1 MTAQD
6 TEQNQL
12 PVTQIWREA
21 YGFVFSVPLR
31 VLLTAL
37 LPLGLYALASSWIQ
51 VQFLNEAAAEVM
63 AASNELAALD
73 PNAAEAE
80 FGPAMLKMVQAGI
93 SMMQWLVPL
102 LVLGGL
108 AGAAMAAAWHR
119 TTLIGLDAER
129 TGLGL
134 HFGRTEV
141 SYFYRAVVMVLLT
154 TLGLVVAGAIIG
166 ILTGVLSAVVPGLA
180 GIFSILTAG
189 VMILLWLYLWA
200 RLILCLPAAAL
211 GIYEFGI
218 RTAWRATRGHAGR
231 LMLIYAGLLI
241 PFSVLGFLFD
251 NGINRILFQGVADVS
266 TLDAT
271 QLNLKTWVAMVP
283 TFIITAF
290 TTALVASGI
299 SYTYYRLGQPP
310 SWVEKVS

>member
-12 PVTQIWREA
+12 PVAQIWREA

-80 FGPAMLKMVQAGI
+80 FGAAMLQMVQAGV

-108 AGAAMAAAWHR
+108 AGAAMAA
-119 TTLIGLDAER
+119 
-129 TGLGL
+129 
-134 HFGRTEV
+134 
-141 SYFYRAVVMVLLT
+141 
-154 TLGLVVAGAIIG
+154 
-166 ILTGVLSAVVPGLA
+166 LA
-180 GIFSILTAG
+180 
-189 VMILLWLYLWA
+189 
-200 RLILCLPAAAL
+200 
-211 GIYEFGI
+211 
-218 RTAWRATRGHAGR
+218 AGR
-231 LMLIYAGLLI
+231 RVE
-241 PFSVLGFLFD
+241 P
-251 NGINRILFQGVADVS
+251 ADPAH
-266 TLDAT
+266 DG
-271 QLNLKTWVAMVP
+271 
-283 TFIITAF
+283 TAK
-290 TTALVASGI
+290 
-299 SYTYYRLGQPP
+299 
-310 SWVEKVS
+310 VEP